1 MKTNFNWGDN
11 TIDSRDI
18 IAKHEELQDEF
29 DSLVEDLNNAKED
42 FEDFLKLADEELKE
56 DNEDFEYRCKSF
68 RDAIED
74 AQESLDQFNQSF
86 DKDELDTL
94 TEIIS
99 QGEDSS
105 DWSHGE
111 TLIKE
116 SYFTQYIEELV
127 NDCYEMPSEFTDG
140 KWPWTHMS
148 MNWEEAADEAKADYN
163 EICVDGETY
172 LIR

>member
-1 MKTNFNWGDN
+1 MKTNFNWGDDI
-11 TIDSRDI
+11 IDSRDI

-29 DSLVEDLNNAKED
+29 DTLVEALEEAQQELEKVKRDN
-42 FEDFLKLADEELKE
+42 EELDANDQCSTSLDEWE
-56 DNEDFEYRCKSF
+56 DDLDE
-68 RDAIED
+68 
-74 AQESLDQFNQSF
+74 AQEALDQFNQSF

-140 KWPWTHMS
+140 KWPWNHMS

-172 LIR
+172 LIRA